1 MNNPLPKY
9 IQRGGE
15 QVYAAPFAAEGVELF
30 SFPVKGN
37 IDTIQRN
44 ICDRYLNEP
53 LGVTNRFV
61 PLTDYVMFVFNT
73 IESLVSVLP
82 PFNTMGSFPEKEGAV
97 WTALVDREREQ
108 LFWFHPY
115 MVVDLSY
122 AMAMGREIYGFPK
135 TIGWFDIPRG
145 PAAPE
150 SLSVETIVVDK
161 FSLSSKGQRAK
172 LIGVTRNDTSKSQGS
187 VSLKTIRELA
197 EELVRILNIE
207 HRLIGDIKLGLHL
220 IEDLVELR
228 MPMTFLKQ
236 FRDGVEPTRACYQA
250 IQEVNSRMTRFEGAR
265 IYHEGYEVDF
275 ENFESHPIRADV
287 GLPDG
292 PLSVEAPFWV
302 RFDFEIDDCTL
313 VTGVHS

>member
-1 MNNPLPKY
+1 MNNSLPKY
-9 IQRGGE
+9 IERGGE
-15 QVYAAPFAAEGVELF
+15 QVYAAPFAAKGVELF
-30 SFPVKGN
+30 SFPVKGD
-37 IDTIQRN
+37 IGSIQNN

-53 LGVTNRFV
+53 LEVSDRFV

-135 TIGWFDIPRG
+135 TIGWFDIPQG
-145 PAAPE
+145 PQAPE

-172 LIGVTRNDTSKSQGS
+172 LIGVNRNDAIKSQEPS
-187 VSLKTIRELA
+187 SFKTIRELA
-197 EELVRILNIE
+197 DELVRLLNIE
-207 HRLIGDIKLGLHL
+207 HGLINEIKLGVHL
-220 IEDLVELR
+220 LEDLVELK
-228 MPMTFLKQ
+228 MPMGFLKQ
-236 FRDGVEPTRACYQA
+236 FRDGVDPTRACYQA
-250 IQEVNSRMTRFEGAR
+250 IQEVNSRMTRFEEAR
-265 IYHEGYEVDF
+265 LYHEDYEVDF
-275 ENFESHPIRADV
+275 ENFESHPIRADL
-287 GLPDG
+287 GLSSG

-302 RFDFEIDDCTL
+302 RFDFEIDDCTI
-313 VTGVHS
+313 VGAS